1 MRDEPTYKIEIVEG
15 LVQAAARDRR
25 ELGTT
30 DVVVALGRPH
40 EVAEPER
47 RAMLCQLLSDDEKQR
62 LERFHFERDRVLFLV
77 AHALLR
83 IALSRHANIDPRAW
97 QFRASAYGRPE
108 IIDSRS
114 RLRFS
119 LSHTHGLAACA
130 IVLDRNIGIDVEH
143 ISRNG
148 PIDVVNSF
156 SLRERREILGAS
168 VETRTRL
175 FLEYW
180 TLKEAYIKARGLGLS
195 LPLDQFS
202 LYKDNGDTW
211 QLASES
217 PPYENPARWRFWSW
231 QVNNDHQ
238 LALALDQSE
247 GSLT

>member
-15 LVQAAARDRR
+15 LVQAAARDKR

-40 EVAEPER
+40 EAAEPER
-47 RAMLCQLLSDDEKQR
+47 RAMLRQLLSDEEKQR
-62 LERFHFERDRVLFLV
+62 LERFHFERDRVLFLI

-83 IALSRHANIDPRAW
+83 IALSRHSIIDPRAW
-97 QFRASAYGRPE
+97 QFRASTYGRPE

-119 LSHTHGLAACA
+119 LSHTRGLAACA

-156 SLRERREILGAS
+156 SLRERREI
-168 VETRTRL
+168 
-175 FLEYW
+175 
-180 TLKEAYIKARGLGLS
+180 
-195 LPLDQFS
+195 
-202 LYKDNGDTW
+202 
-211 QLASES
+211 
-217 PPYENPARWRFWSW
+217 
-231 QVNNDHQ
+231 
-238 LALALDQSE
+238 
-247 GSLT
+247 